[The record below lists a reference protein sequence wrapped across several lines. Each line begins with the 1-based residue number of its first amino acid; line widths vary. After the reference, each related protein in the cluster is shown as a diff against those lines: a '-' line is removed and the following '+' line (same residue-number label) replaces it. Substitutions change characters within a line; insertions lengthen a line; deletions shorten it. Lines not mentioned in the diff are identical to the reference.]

1 MKNNHDLT
9 KRKIKRD
16 QDEINRLIS
25 RNKDI
30 QRYSKL
36 YQVDEEAYFDKIEE
50 AKKEIKE
57 NEERIKILNEPLKDI
72 GEGFPV
78 FNITVIYGY
87 QQKLL
92 AEMLNHKYIENRQE
106 TLYNID
112 FDLLIELLGNEE
124 IKPLVAKIKV
134 DWHKKLYQLA
144 FIFNAIV
151 EFVCQDI
158 GLYDDELINK
168 IKLDIEVYHYRIDTL
183 SKLLKNVTDYDF
195 KPFTEDQTEVFKME
209 IYEIYNSFEI
219 LSFDGLSSI
228 MYSIYNKYR

>member
-1 MKNNHDLT
+1 MKNNNDLT

-36 YQVDEEAYFDKIEE
+36 YEVDEEAYSDKIEE

-57 NEERIKILNEPLKDI
+57 NEERIKILNESLEDI

-78 FNITVIYGY
+78 FTITVIYGY
-87 QQKLL
+87 QQKFL

-106 TLYNID
+106 ALYNID
-112 FDLLIELLGNEE
+112 FDLLIELLGNEK

-195 KPFTEDQTEVFKME
+195 KPFAEDQTEVFKME
-209 IYEIYNSFEI
+209 IYEIYKSFEI
-219 LSFDGLSSI
+219 LSFDSLPSI

>member
-1 MKNNHDLT
+1 MKNNNDLT
-9 KRKIKRD
+9 KEKIKRD

-30 QRYSKL
+30 RRYSKL
-36 YQVDEEAYFDKIEE
+36 YEVDEEAYSDKIEE

-57 NEERIKILNEPLKDI
+57 NEERIKVLNEPLKDI
-72 GEGFPV
+72 GEGFPTL
-78 FNITVIYGY
+78 NITIIYGY

-92 AEMLNHKYIENRQE
+92 AEILNHKIIENVQE
-106 TLYNID
+106 ALYHID
-112 FDLLIELLGNEE
+112 FDLLIELLGSEE

-168 IKLDIEVYHYRIDTL
+168 IKLDVEAYHYRIDTL
-183 SKLLKNVTDYDF
+183 TKLLKNVTDYDF
-195 KPFTEDQTEVFKME
+195 KPFTEDQTEVFKTE
-209 IYEIYNSFEI
+209 IYEIYNSFEV
-219 LSFDGLSSI
+219 LSFYSLSSI